1 MITGTARC
9 GEVLEDLLSSGVQC
23 KLSGV
28 GHRRLH
34 ASPMS
39 RRPSGPGQG
48 ELLQDITPASVPN
61 SRANPAAYVGGTLSR
76 RGATLGGATLEERRS
91 PGTPRGK
98 SGNRDVVRP
107 ELPGISPRCTDLADP
122 LVTSVMPNLRRPSL
136 PVVEARPYTRPCG
149 ENPAMG
155 GGDMVFG
162 EQESTATR

>member
-9 GEVLEDLLSSGVQC
+9 GEVLEDLLISGVQC

-48 ELLQDITPASVPN
+48 EFLQDITPASVPN
-61 SRANPAAYVGGTLSR
+61 PRANPAAYVGGTLSR
-76 RGATLGGATLEERRS
+76 RGATLEERRS

-98 SGNRDVVRP
+98 SGNRDVDRP